1 MEGRT
6 RRLYSIGHSNHSLE
20 AFLSLLTAN
29 SIDVLVDCRSHPYSR
44 YAPQFNAEMLS
55 RALSEIGINYLFMGS
70 ELGGRPQQE
79 EYYDE
84 EGHVL
89 YSGLSRAPLF
99 LQGIERLEK
108 GLDSYRVALMCSE
121 EDPAVCHRYLLVGR
135 VLAGRGV
142 QTQHIR
148 GNGQLQTD
156 EELERQIGGAK
167 DDGQLSLF
175 EEPKEPAW
183 RSLRSVLP
191 RKRQASSSK
200 R

>member
-1 MEGRT
+1 
-6 RRLYSIGHSNHSLE
+6 
-20 AFLSLLTAN
+20 
-29 SIDVLVDCRSHPYSR
+29 
-44 YAPQFNAEMLS
+44 MLS
-55 RALSEIGINYLFMGS
+55 SALSEIGIIYLFMGI

-89 YSGLSRAPLF
+89 YSVLSCAPLF

-108 GLDSYRVALMCSE
+108 GLDKYRVALMCSE

-142 QTQHIR
+142 QIQHIR
-148 GNGQLQTD
+148 GNGQVQTD

-191 RKRQASSSK
+191 RKRQPSSSK